1 MLNTALNE
9 VVTPSRGKLSL
20 RTRFAMGILKVIRR
34 YMTEGKEE
42 EVKRKQGSQIRE
54 KTSKGNTNNLLER
67 WRHKFT
73 NDGRGEVMGL
83 CVADNI
89 VPSPGCM
96 YTMNNGKI
104 LGKTMVDSDP
114 ELEVLQPGSSS
125 NPI

>member
-1 MLNTALNE
+1 
-9 VVTPSRGKLSL
+9 
-20 RTRFAMGILKVIRR
+20 MGILKVIRR

-67 WRHKFT
+67 WRHNFV

-83 CVADNI
+83 CITNNI

-96 YTMNNGKI
+96 YIKNNG
-104 LGKTMVDSDP
+104 
-114 ELEVLQPGSSS
+114 
-125 NPI
+125 